1 MTRLMP
7 SRLNLGSYMQS
18 TMAHP
23 LHMRQEAAE
32 NPAFYNPQNLR
43 TVMGFVIPTWQRPL
57 VWTEAQ
63 KVKFVESAWLGIN
76 LGTYTYQQQDFTDE
90 KDANGKSIPSPYN
103 GFLIDGQQ
111 RMSALQD
118 YFDDKFAVF
127 GYKWSELDVSDHR
140 GFSMTAGFGCYI
152 ARFQTEQEMIEMYER
167 LSFGGTPHT
176 EADRPVKQ
184 GEVEFKPGVR

>member
-1 MTRLMP
+1 MNRVMP

-32 NPAFYNPQNLR
+32 NPAFYNPQGLP
-43 TVMGFVIPTWQRPL
+43 TIMGFVIPTWQRPL

-63 KVKFVESAWLGIN
+63 KVKFIESAWLGLN
-76 LGTYTYQQQDFTDE
+76 LGTYTYQQQDFIDR
-90 KDANGKSIPSPYN
+90 KVDGKSVPSPYN
-103 GFLIDGQQ
+103 GYLIDGQQ

-118 YFDDKFAVF
+118 YFDDKLTVF
-127 GYKWSELDVSDHR
+127 GYKWTEIDEAERR

-152 ARFQTEQEMIEMYER
+152 TRMQTEAEMIEMYER

-176 EADRPVKQ
+176 EADRPAKQ
-184 GEVEFKPGVR
+184 GKVKFKPGRR